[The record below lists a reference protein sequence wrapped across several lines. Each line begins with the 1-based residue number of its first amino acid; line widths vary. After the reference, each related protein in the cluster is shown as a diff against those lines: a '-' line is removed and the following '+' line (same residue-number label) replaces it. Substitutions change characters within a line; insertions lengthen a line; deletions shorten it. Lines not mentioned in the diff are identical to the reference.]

1 MIWRKDMEN
10 MGANMQTYKFG
21 LHWPL
26 FAVFQYV
33 CPPLGA
39 KFVCRECMP
48 HTHTIYVYIQYTFI
62 CIYIYT
68 YIISHLASFSCPQWN
83 VQERSKDGGR
93 SAVRPEM
100 AASANAVPLQGR
112 IPPKLQRMPKGVM
125 SPENVAK

>member
-1 MIWRKDMEN
+1 
-10 MGANMQTYKFG
+10 MQTCKPTNSGCTGHSLQCFSM
-21 LHWPL
+21 
-26 FAVFQYV
+26 FAHHLGPNLYV
-33 CPPLGA
+33 ESACHI
-39 KFVCRECMP
+39 
-48 HTHTIYVYIQYTFI
+48 HTQFMYIYNILLYV
-62 CIYIYT
+62 YIYT
-68 YIISHLASFSCPQWN
+68 YIISPLASFSCPQWN